1 MLGTASHT
9 TNPIGRPLF
18 TIPICQQF
26 SNTPS
31 LLYSYRT
38 STVPSQPTSCSMLA
52 NNQFSCYLW
61 SGSEWRHIVI
71 PPPPAC
77 MLITDMLQLM
87 PTYVG
92 SIVSTY
98 DSPAFCPCH
107 PSHSSANPDSPG
119 SCFLES
125 PPLSLLVHG
134 KVLGNIRVLLNAAV
148 HQQMEVFKCDQ
159 SS

>member
-1 MLGTASHT
+1 MMGTASHT

-52 NNQFSCYLW
+52 KNQFSCYLW
-61 SGSEWRHIVI
+61 SGSEWRHIVFRI
-71 PPPPAC
+71 RVRLYVDHRYASAHAYLRGFNRVHVRFARILP
-77 MLITDMLQLM
+77 MSSITLLGEPRLARFMFLGVSPSLF
-87 PTYVG
+87 VG
-92 SIVSTY
+92 SRQSTWQ
-98 DSPAFCPCH
+98 H
-107 PSHSSANPDSPG
+107 PGPSSCRRPSAE
-119 SCFLES
+119 F
-125 PPLSLLVHG
+125 
-134 KVLGNIRVLLNAAV
+134 
-148 HQQMEVFKCDQ
+148 FKCDQ